1 MRNLSIVA
9 LFLAILFTQSC
20 APTLSSQMR
29 TLGFEPIPKGEKIH
43 LLENERLLPEN
54 AIFIGNMQF
63 EEEKKAAECGY
74 LLVLELAKET
84 ARAVG
89 ANIVLL
95 TKVEEL
101 ERDGVCHHI
110 KAKMYKSEGYIE
122 ANSLSLHN

>member
-1 MRNLSIVA
+1 
-9 LFLAILFTQSC
+9 
-20 APTLSSQMR
+20 MR

-95 TKVEEL
+95 TGVEEVKSD
-101 ERDGVCHHI
+101 EVCHHI
-110 KAKMYKSEGYIE
+110 KAKMYKSEGYVE
-122 ANSLSLHN
+122 TNSLSLNN